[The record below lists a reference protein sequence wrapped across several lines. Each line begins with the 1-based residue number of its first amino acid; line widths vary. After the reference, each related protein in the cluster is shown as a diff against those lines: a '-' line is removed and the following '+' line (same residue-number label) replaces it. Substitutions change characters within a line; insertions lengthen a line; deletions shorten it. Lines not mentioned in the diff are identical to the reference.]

1 MRYCTSFVGF
11 CCFNEIVVFFFGLEF
26 KAMTVDDAHTEVSQC
41 GSETDARPTHG
52 SGAACGSLRGFT
64 QHLCSCQILCLCF
77 FFNGT

>member
-11 CCFNEIVVFFFGLEF
+11 CCFNEIVGFFFGLEF

-52 SGAACGSLRGFT
+52 SGAACGSLRANYANHVHVKF
-64 QHLCSCQILCLCF
+64 CVKYKV
-77 FFNGT
+77 